1 MGGSTHSS
9 NEPYSR
15 FRIRKDP
22 YAPLPSSDLFVHT
35 LQHVRGTEPGSV
47 LLRQT
52 HHSHGI
58 LKALFQAGDGLGSDL
73 GKAPLRPPVFFW
85 LRPYREPRGSAS
97 PHGPLHSCTSKT
109 YALRRCASDGPGISA
124 REPLE
129 VLLDGPGQPRMIIR
143 DHIGDALEASSLQL
157 LQSSS
162 QDKRLSESPKARP
175 RTSLEPFSL
184 TPTAIRAALE
194 SALSSSLSLMN
205 IASRIRKGKEP
216 SNLLWR
222 NEETLASSSVA
233 SLYPRTW
240 RTSSRIGP

>member
-1 MGGSTHSS
+1 MESES
-9 NEPYSR
+9 Y
-15 FRIRKDP
+15 IRARPEVPGQTQGRVCRDH
-22 YAPLPSSDLFVHT
+22 PLPSSDLFVHT

-124 REPLE
+124 RGPLE
-129 VLLDGPGQPRMIIR
+129 VLLDGPGQPSVIIR
-143 DHIGDALEASSLQL
+143 DTLYC
-157 LQSSS
+157 
-162 QDKRLSESPKARP
+162 SPLVNPQK
-175 RTSLEPFSL
+175 T
-184 TPTAIRAALE
+184 
-194 SALSSSLSLMN
+194 
-205 IASRIRKGKEP
+205 G
-216 SNLLWR
+216 
-222 NEETLASSSVA
+222 A
-233 SLYPRTW
+233 SLLPPIPFQTLLVID
-240 RTSSRIGP
+240 TQE